1 MLWNAKI
8 SFSLQFQND
17 EEVVVAAS
25 TLFAILSE
33 QECYQQNIVNENV
46 PQLILKCFAKAEFEI
61 EVPFPSKRT
70 YFGTHLKYKENV
82 ELMKYGMAVFK
93 NCVTTIADSVLP
105 KHRTVKLVDSKIDY
119 RTKVGK
125 FFGQRVTSTNLSK
138 FIFETA
144 SCWYHRPHTFKL
156 RRTHFD
162 LEHIII
168 CRKIACCQVGFR
180 THRIRS
186 LIRHW

>member
-46 PQLILKCFAKAEFEI
+46 PQLILKCFAKAGFEI

-93 NCVTTIADSVLP
+93 NCITTIADSVLP
-105 KHRTVKLVDSKIDY
+105 KHRTV
-119 RTKVGK
+119 
-125 FFGQRVTSTNLSK
+125 
-138 FIFETA
+138 
-144 SCWYHRPHTFKL
+144 
-156 RRTHFD
+156 
-162 LEHIII
+162 
-168 CRKIACCQVGFR
+168 
-180 THRIRS
+180 
-186 LIRHW
+186 